1 MCVPFGTEHPIQ
13 NLRRKKLQPKRW
25 YAGLELSVWKS
36 GFRFCTGDKLRVQS
50 SATRKVLPPIGSG
63 RVARCVADDPD
74 KFGAVQVYTTPRRTR
89 GACSS
94 RRCPRREV
102 CASPRASVHHCA
114 GWHWRGRDGA
124 GDAAAARAAG
134 AATTARTTRTN
145 RRARARSASPSSSAR
160 RTPTR
165 AGASI
170 RRPTYGHRSRPP
182 PSCIRA
188 TRCTAMASISVQ
200 PTTRRSTTIYAST
213 GGRMTRVAHH
223 YPRTS
228 GLPRSLRPAA
238 ILGYYNY

>member
-74 KFGAVQVYTTPRRTR
+74 KFGAVQVYTTPRRTS

-102 CASPRASVHHCA
+102 CASPRASERRRKSCNQSVGTQDSRLQLKKA
-114 GWHWRGRDGA
+114 DVVGGL
-124 GDAAAARAAG
+124 
-134 AATTARTTRTN
+134 TADF
-145 RRARARSASPSSSAR
+145 
-160 RTPTR
+160 
-165 AGASI
+165 
-170 RRPTYGHRSRPP
+170 
-182 PSCIRA
+182 
-188 TRCTAMASISVQ
+188 
-200 PTTRRSTTIYAST
+200 YA
-213 GGRMTRVAHH
+213 
-223 YPRTS
+223 
-228 GLPRSLRPAA
+228 
-238 ILGYYNY
+238 